1 VVAEGAVTMTIAM
14 MKDMR
19 TRTSMERNTAIVMTS
34 IGEEVMRVVTT
45 ETMMTTTKIMEE
57 VTRAMEETMVALVA
71 KIETIQA
78 KMRKTMKIMTVR
90 KALIIPIS
98 RAADRMTIQVLK
110 ENMEEVTTR
119 IQAAVVTRVMTPVKR
134 IEEAKAPATTDR
146 DTIIRVMMR
155 KDHQEKGAA
164 VMIAAVVT
172 KAVKRVVITTRK
184 IVEANI
190 P

>member
-1 VVAEGAVTMTIAM
+1 MTGNANSVM
-14 MKDMR
+14 M
-19 TRTSMERNTAIVMTS
+19 TSMR
-34 IGEEVMRVVTT
+34 EEVMRVVTT
-45 ETMMTTTKIMEE
+45 ETMMMTSMREE
-57 VTRAMEETMVALVA
+57 AVKEIMVALV

-78 KMRKTMKIMTVR
+78 KMRKTTKTMTAG

-119 IQAAVVTRVMTPVKR
+119 IQAALVTRIMTPPVKQ
-134 IEEAKAPATTDR
+134 IEEVKAPATTDR

-155 KDHQEKGAA
+155 KDHKAKGAA

-172 KAVKRVVITTRK
+172 KAVKRVVITIRK
-184 IVEANI
+184 IAEANI